1 MIKNQYKTNTHK
13 ALPYKDRYQ
22 RILVMSNMPLNSVY
36 RAVFK
41 ANIVM
46 SQSLLQDRFQIRKE
60 QQHIT
65 LEKVKMLDKNNQIE
79 AILTGD
85 YSDIYKKIQEIIIS
99 IQ

>member
-1 MIKNQYKTNTHK
+1 
-13 ALPYKDRYQ
+13 
-22 RILVMSNMPLNSVY
+22 MSNMPLNSVY

-60 QQHIT
+60 QQYIT
-65 LEKVKMLDKNNQIE
+65 LEKIKMLDKNNQIE

>member
-1 MIKNQYKTNTHK
+1 
-13 ALPYKDRYQ
+13 
-22 RILVMSNMPLNSVY
+22 MSNMPLNGVY

-46 SQSLLQDRFQIRKE
+46 SQSLLQDRFQIQKE

-85 YSDIYKKIQEIIIS
+85 GSEIYKKIQEIIIS

>member
-1 MIKNQYKTNTHK
+1 MCH
-13 ALPYKDRYQ
+13 
-22 RILVMSNMPLNSVY
+22 MPLNGVY

-46 SQSLLQDRFQIRKE
+46 SQSLLQERFQIRKH
-60 QQHIT
+60 QQYLT
-65 LEKVKMLDKNNQIE
+65 LEKVKMLDKNSQIE

-85 YSDIYKKIQEIIIS
+85 SSDIYQKIQEILIS

>member
-1 MIKNQYKTNTHK
+1 MIKNQHKTNTHK

-60 QQHIT
+60 QQYIT
-65 LEKVKMLDKNNQIE
+65 LEKIKMLDKNNQIE

>member
-1 MIKNQYKTNTHK
+1 
-13 ALPYKDRYQ
+13 
-22 RILVMSNMPLNSVY
+22 MSNMPLNSVY

-60 QQHIT
+60 QQYIT